1 MGKLVKAILIFFSSV
16 LAVIL
21 VAAVIIPFV
30 VDLNDYKPEIE
41 AAVKDKTGHSLIIE
55 GDLKISIFPWLGIS
69 TGKMSVRNASGFTP
83 QNFALIDE
91 SDIKVKLMPLFS
103 RKVEVSTVTLK
114 GLELYLVKNEQGIS
128 NWGGEGQPEEM
139 EDQQTPVS
147 TENESDKPAF
157 DISSFTIEGLKLENS
172 LLSWNDQQSG
182 QHAIVKDFNLSSS
195 AIAFNQPID
204 LEISFFLDT
213 SEPAVTEQLT
223 LSTRLI
229 IDETLQKIQ
238 LKNVRLNSVTKG
250 ESIPGG
256 VFDAQLLSEIILDL
270 QQQTLVLNKI
280 QFNSNTIDLT
290 GNLKATQLKTDL
302 QYTGAI
308 QIAAFSPKAL
318 LQQLQIDV
326 PETADKQVLQKLA
339 INFDLQGTKD
349 SVALDNLNLVLDD
362 TQINGFIHISQ
373 FNNPAINFNLVIDD
387 IDIDRYSA
395 PKQTSV
401 STPATAVAA
410 VTTLIPIET
419 VRALNLSGDLSISKL
434 KVAQLN
440 MADVSFNL
448 QAKQGI
454 LRTKQSIKQLY
465 NGSYKGQMTINAKS
479 KTPALAL
486 NEKISGVQIGPLLKD
501 LQPDSAAK
509 IKGTANITAKLNANG
524 NTLPAIKSTLGGKL
538 SFSLHKGAIRDFN
551 LQKIIDTS
559 KLAITGKEMKKNYA
573 NEQTLFSIIQGTA
586 TIKRGVINN
595 PDFLA
600 KSSTVEVKG
609 GGTANLVNESLDYNV
624 VAKAKKGG
632 KNITDRP
639 IAIKVQGTLS
649 EPVYTVDLTSIESMM
664 TEKEKKKVDKFINK
678 REKDIDKALG
688 KGAGKTV
695 NKLLKGFF

>member
-16 LAVIL
+16 LAIIL
-21 VAAVIIPFV
+21 VAAIIIPFV

-128 NWGGEGQPEEM
+128 NWGGEGQSEEM

-204 LEISFFLDT
+204 LEISFFLDN

-586 TIKRGVINN
+586 TIKRGVVNN